1 MTITASPIM
10 QTAWVIE
17 DIDATERYFVDNFG
31 VKRWVRLSDVH
42 FPPETCTY
50 RGEPADFVIHVSMA
64 YLGDMQL
71 ELIQPVHGAS
81 IYAEHLAA
89 HGGGLHH
96 LCMIPE
102 DFGAALDAAAAA
114 GIGIAQRGSMADGA
128 MHFAYVDGAHVGV
141 PYLELA
147 KLEPMMV
154 EFFDSIREQTA

>member
-1 MTITASPIM
+1 M

-17 DIDATERYFVDNFG
+17 DIAASEEFFVSNFG
-31 VKRWVRLSDVH
+31 VKKWVRLNDIH

-71 ELIQPVHGAS
+71 ELIQPVSGDS
-81 IYAEHLAA
+81 IYAEYLSK

-96 LCMIPE
+96 VCMIPD
-102 DFGAALDAAAAA
+102 DFDAAIAAA
-114 GIGIAQRGSMADGA
+114 EQIGIAQRGSMADGA

-141 PYLELA
+141 PYIELA

-154 EFFDSIREQTA
+154 DFFESIREQTA

>member
-1 MTITASPIM
+1 M

-17 DIDATERYFVDNFG
+17 DIGATERFFVDNFG
-31 VKRWVRLSDVH
+31 VKRWVRLNGIH

-50 RGEPADFVIHVSMA
+50 RDQPADFVIDVSMA

-71 ELIQPVHGAS
+71 ELIQPVRGES
-81 IYAEHLAA
+81 IYADHLSK

-96 LCMIPE
+96 LCMVPA
-102 DFGAALDAAAAA
+102 DFGAAVAAAKGA

-154 EFFDSIREQTA
+154 DFFDSIREQTT